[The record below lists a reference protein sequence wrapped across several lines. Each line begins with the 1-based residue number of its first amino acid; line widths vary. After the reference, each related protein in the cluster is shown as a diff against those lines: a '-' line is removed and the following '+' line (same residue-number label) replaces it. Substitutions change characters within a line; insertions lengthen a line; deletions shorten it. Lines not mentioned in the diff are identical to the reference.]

1 MAKVV
6 QGFTVDITPINIQFS
21 PDGKT
26 LMGWDSRNT
35 TFSLHYNKRDGD
47 LKGTWVKDPETKVA
61 GETVS
66 IFQYFVF
73 CDIDVHRD
81 NDQNVMDSAWLHNGG
96 GVIVATSDGWI
107 RVLEYPSL
115 RQWDAFKGHWGQC
128 NTIDIHPRGG

>member
-6 QGFTVDITPINIQFS
+6 QGFTADITPINIQFS

-35 TFSLHYNKRDGD
+35 TFSLHYNKMDSD

-66 IFQYFVF
+66 VFQNLAGDMTLMCFTTTL
-73 CDIDVHRD
+73 R
-81 NDQNVMDSAWLHNGG
+81 ML
-96 GVIVATSDGWI
+96 WI
-107 RVLEYPSL
+107 ARGYTTEGELLSRLVTAGFECS
-115 RQWDAFKGHWGQC
+115 
-128 NTIDIHPRGG
+128 NTPP